1 MIKIEQLNKYFFRRK
16 SNEIHVINDITLELP
31 EKGLVVL
38 LGPSGSGKTTLLNVL
53 GGLDRPQ
60 SGMINFDGDEIK
72 RYKSHVWDKIR
83 NRKIGYIFQNY
94 NLLTELT
101 VYENIEIAL
110 NMSGIT
116 DKSEIDKRVDYILE
130 HIGMMNYRKR
140 RASQLSGGQQQR
152 VAIARALAKNPK
164 VIIAD
169 EPTGN
174 LDSKNSL
181 DIMNIIKSISKEKL
195 VVLVTHEQE
204 LADFYADRVIRL
216 EDGVV
221 ISDETNNSKGDLEY
235 RHESDIYLK
244 DLHQYA
250 DINDVGSNIS
260 IYSDEEIDPKFDI
273 KIVIKNKTVYLDVV
287 NKEYPKKK
295 LLDSDSEVRLLDKHY
310 EKVSVSNIETSEF
323 NLDDIVDDSK
333 VDRKKSVISVKESII
348 FAFKKILGTKML
360 GRILYLGF
368 FLIAGLIALAVGMIF
383 SIYTVEP
390 ESYLATNSKDS
401 VTIAYDVD
409 DSYSDFLKHEEDDSI
424 NYMII
429 NRNQHNISFKVP
441 GVFQAREI
449 YNQLGMTPALVDYM
463 DGDKVFGR
471 NVEAPNEIVLDKY
484 IANNL
489 IGRSS
494 FRHIG
499 IDSFSD
505 LLELEIEV
513 KLAGVYGEVLY
524 TLKVV
529 GIYET
534 KSPTYYAMESTVYM
548 METGIPILEA
558 FEDQI
563 TISGATPSEL
573 DEVLVLNNPADT
585 RLLSNILYFNEF
597 DTNGKTA
604 TGKYTSSNPL
614 IPTSLVPLD
623 TVKEDLFNAYY
634 TSDNLE
640 VIYHANDYEAVKAYF
655 EDAEIPSAVAS
666 IDTYNEYRAYKLSN
680 SIGTII
686 FAVIVITSASIS
698 YFLVIRSSLLSRIYE
713 ISVYRALGAS
723 KVDIIKIFMTEILV
737 ITTFISVPGFFIS
750 SFMMLKAQDTA
761 GGFIDF
767 YHMSFISV
775 VVGLAIIYLVNL
787 ISGLFPISNL
797 LRKTPSEILSKYD
810 F

>member
-1 MIKIEQLNKYFFRRK
+1 MIKIEKLNKYFFKRK
-16 SNEIHVINDITLELP
+16 SNEIHVINDVTLELP

-53 GGLDRPQ
+53 GGLDKPH
-60 SGMINFDGDEIK
+60 SGVIDFDGEVISK
-72 RYKSHVWDKIR
+72 YQSHVWDKIR

-110 NMSGIT
+110 NMAGIT
-116 DKSEIDKRVDYILE
+116 DKAEIDRRIDYILDN
-130 HIGMMNYRKR
+130 IGMINYRKR

-181 DIMNIIKSISKEKL
+181 DIMNIIKAISKEKL
-195 VVLVTHEQE
+195 VLLVTHEQA
-204 LADFYADRVIRL
+204 LADFYADRVIKL
-216 EDGVV
+216 QDGVV
-221 ISDETNNSKGDLEY
+221 ISDSSNSSTGDLEY

-244 DLHQYA
+244 DLNQFA
-250 DINDVGSNIS
+250 NITSNGSS
-260 IYSDEEIDPKFDI
+260 VSVYSDEDIDPTFDV

-295 LLDSDSEVRLLDKHY
+295 LLDSESEVRLLDKHY
-310 EKVSVSNIETSEF
+310 EKVNASNIVTSEF
-323 NLDDIVDDSK
+323 NLDNVVDDTHIDK
-333 VDRKKSVISVKESII
+333 KKSVFSLKESIR
-348 FAFKKILGTKML
+348 FAVKKMLGTKVL

-368 FLIAGLIALAVGMIF
+368 FLIAGLIALSVGMIF

-390 ESYLATNSKDS
+390 EIYLEEASKDS
-401 VTIAYDVD
+401 VTIAYDPA
-409 DSYSDFLKHEEDDSI
+409 DSYQDYVAHESEDSI
-424 NYMII
+424 NYLII
-429 NRNQHNISFKVP
+429 NRDQHLVTFKVP

-449 YNQLGMTPALVDYM
+449 YNQLGMTPALVQYM
-463 DGDKVFGR
+463 DGKKVYGR
-471 NVEAPNEIVLDKY
+471 NVAAPNEIVLDKY
-484 IANNL
+484 IANDL
-489 IGRSS
+489 IGRST

-499 IDSFSD
+499 IDSYAD
-505 LLELEIEV
+505 LMELEIE
-513 KLAGVYGEVLY
+513 LELDGLYGEVLY

-548 METGIPILEA
+548 METRLPILEA
-558 FEDQI
+558 FENQI
-563 TISGATPSEL
+563 SIVEGTTPSDNHSFLALKNDDVRPLENIIYINEYDL
-573 DEVLVLNNPADT
+573 D
-585 RLLSNILYFNEF
+585 
-597 DTNGKTA
+597 GKVA
-604 TGKYTSSNPL
+604 SGKYTSTNPNV
-614 IPTSLVPLD
+614 PTSLIPLD
-623 TVKEDLFNAYY
+623 TIKEDLFNLHY
-634 TSDNLE
+634 TSDRQFVE
-640 VIYHANDYEAVKAYF
+640 YHASDHSGVKSYF
-655 EDAEIPSAVAS
+655 TDAKIKNTVAS
-666 IDTYNEYRAYKLSN
+666 IDTYNEYRVFKLAN

-686 FAVIVITSASIS
+686 FSVIVISSASIS

-723 KVDIIKIFMTEILV
+723 KMDIIKIFMTEILV
-737 ITTFISVPGFFIS
+737 ITTFISVPGFFVS
-750 SFMMLKAQDTA
+750 SYIMLRAQESA
-761 GGFIDF
+761 GGFIEF
-767 YHMSFISV
+767 YHMSFLSV
-775 VVGLAIIYLVNL
+775 VTGIGIIFVVNL